1 MDGRVDK
8 RETGDAAACAVEN
21 EAESKQVRREKSGAS
36 GGANHLDTC
45 PVCHLNF
52 HSREPQLLPCLHSFC
67 KKCLPSPS
75 RNLAMAEPPNS
86 QVDSA
91 TKPLN
96 VMRCPVCRQE
106 CMEVDVMENVFVKDS
121 VEAPSSTVERTVQL
135 CMTCDDNVEAAAFCV
150 DCVEYLC
157 ATCVEAHQRV
167 KFTKDHTIRQ
177 KAEVSQEAPGASAQR
192 PVFCDIHKQE
202 PLKLFCE
209 TCDLLTCRDCQLVKH
224 KDHNYQ
230 FLEDAYRSH
239 KQHMESMTHQLQDK
253 NKQIEE
259 VSYSINRGLHQV
271 DQNRT
276 SIQNEIKKSICS
288 LILEINKKGKMLV
301 SQLEAV
307 TKDHESVLRKQQ
319 EDIGYLSRH
328 LNHVINFTKWATARN
343 GGTALLYCKRLILFQ
358 IGNLLRAKCSISF
371 IPQSTVRFQ
380 SRSSYWASNVDLG
393 SLVVESVPGH
403 QLGGFQGIPH
413 QLSHPGHASSGS
425 PHGFAMGAPRN
436 TLAQLQMQVDKL
448 NPQANWQP
456 QPPPP
461 PWTWYQSVRLQ
472 RTVPGSLQAGG
483 SPSQSML
490 PQPGRRFMA
499 PPPTNHV
506 SPTSS
511 LPSPGFPPQPL
522 RGMGGSSGYQPKAVD
537 VFSSSPLYTHV
548 APPPVNGGVS
558 LPQTRPT
565 MEPTYL
571 RGMTDPSGPVYVLK
585 PNYPHGLQ
593 PALLHRNVQGQQNS
607 LGYAA
612 VSQEEKPGTVT
623 WKPAETQPAGG
634 ALGSAV
640 KKRRRLSPG
649 PIIVIKDEPDDD
661 SSYVQAN
668 QRASLPDST
677 GDQGEGSKAQT
688 PLQSTDDKP
697 HRHLQPPS
705 CLREQS
711 KSDGPDPVRSM
722 GGGRQVDQHP
732 ALLEDPDGGACA
744 ACQTGGQLL
753 GCNKCPKVF
762 HLSCHVPTLLKSP
775 SGEWF
780 CSLCRDLLVPEMEY
794 DCENKAGAK
803 TVKKEP
809 GFEGGFSPVDKRKCE
824 KLLLH
829 LFCSALS
836 SASPG
841 PASPSVCANTRLAIK
856 GPMNLS
862 AVKKR
867 LEAKQSLCYQ
877 SPADFVSD
885 IRLLF
890 GNCTAFSEVDTEVT
904 TACRA
909 LRELF
914 EEHLGIMFPEQTFPE
929 VKLEMIPP
937 DSQLSSLDNSSP
949 RVKRQRTCSDSKD
962 TASRPG
968 GDGGVA

>member
-1 MDGRVDK
+1 MDGRAGK
-8 RETGDAAACAVEN
+8 QETGDASAAIVVEN
-21 EAESKQVRREKSGAS
+21 EAESKQVQEEKSGAT
-36 GGANHLDTC
+36 GRNQLDTC

-52 HSREPQLLPCLHSFC
+52 HSREPKLLPCLHSFC
-67 KKCLPSPS
+67 TKCLPLPS

-86 QVDSA
+86 QSDSS

-96 VMRCPVCRQE
+96 VIRCPVCRQE

-135 CMTCDDNVEAAAFCV
+135 CMTCDDNTEAAGFCV

-177 KAEVSQEAPGASAQR
+177 KAEEVHGVSTQR
-192 PVFCDIHKQE
+192 PMFCDIHKQE

-230 FLEDAYRSH
+230 FLEDAYKNH
-239 KQHMESMTHQLQDK
+239 KKHMESMTIQLQE
-253 NKQIEE
+253 KQKLIEE
-259 VSYSINRGLHQV
+259 VSNSINNGLLQV

-276 SIQNEIKKSICS
+276 SVHNEIKKSICS

-301 SQLEAV
+301 NQLEAV

-328 LNHVINFTKWATARN
+328 LDHVITFTKWATARN

-358 IGNLLRAKCSISF
+358 IGNLLRAKCSTSF
-371 IPQSTVRFQ
+371 IPQSTIRFQ

-393 SLVVESVPGH
+393 SLVVESLPGH

-413 QLSHPGHASSGS
+413 QLSHPGQGPSGS
-425 PHGFAMGAPRN
+425 PHSLALGAPHN

-448 NPQANWQP
+448 NPQPNWQP

-472 RTVPGSLQAGG
+472 RTVPGPLQGG
-483 SPSQSML
+483 SPSHSML
-490 PQPGRRFMA
+490 PQPGRRFMV
-499 PPPTNHV
+499 PPPSHV

-511 LPSPGFPPQPL
+511 LPSPGFTPQTL
-522 RGMGGSSGYQPKAVD
+522 RGMGSSSSYPPKPMDA
-537 VFSSSPLYTHV
+537 FPSSPLYTHIT
-548 APPPVNGGVS
+548 PLPINGGIS
-558 LPQTRPT
+558 SPQSQQTV
-565 MEPTYL
+565 EPAYL
-571 RGMTDPSGPVYVLK
+571 NRRNDSGGPIYMLK
-585 PNYPHGLQ
+585 PNYPQNL
-593 PALLHRNVQGQQNS
+593 PPSFLHRNVQGQQNT

-612 VSQEEKPGTVT
+612 VSQEDKPGTVT
-623 WKPAETQPAGG
+623 WKPPETHQASG
-634 ALGSAV
+634 AVGPAV
-640 KKRRRLSPG
+640 KKRRRSSPG

-677 GDQGEGSKAQT
+677 GDQT
-688 PLQSTDDKP
+688 LLQSTGNKP
-697 HRHLQPPS
+697 HSPSQPPS
-705 CLREQS
+705 SPEEES
-711 KSDGPDPVRSM
+711 KTNAPDHVRSL
-722 GGGRQVDQHP
+722 GGGQQLDQHRP
-732 ALLEDPDGGACA
+732 PLKDSNEVLCA
-744 ACQTGGQLL
+744 VCRTGGELL
-753 GCNKCPKVF
+753 CCDKCLKVF

-775 SGEWF
+775 SREWF
-780 CSLCRDLLVPEMEY
+780 CSFCRDLLVPEMEY
-794 DCENKAGAK
+794 DCESKPEAK

-809 GFEGGFSPVDKRKCE
+809 DSEGGFPPVDKRKCE
-824 KLLLH
+824 RLLLH
-829 LFCSALS
+829 LFCSQLS
-836 SASPG
+836 SDFEG
-841 PASPSVCANTRLAIK
+841 PASPSVCANNRLTIK

-867 LEAKQSLCYQ
+867 LEAEQSLCYQ
-877 SPADFVSD
+877 SPADFISD
-885 IRLLF
+885 IRLNF
-890 GNCTAFSEVDTEVT
+890 GSFVILSEADTEVT
-904 TACRA
+904 TAA
-909 LRELF
+909 KKLKELF
-914 EEHLGIMFPEQTFPE
+914 EEHLRFTFPDQTF
-929 VKLEMIPP
+929 
-937 DSQLSSLDNSSP
+937 
-949 RVKRQRTCSDSKD
+949 
-962 TASRPG
+962 
-968 GDGGVA
+968 